1 MSEPQNQK
9 NWPDFDPA
17 LDPDGEDGSLDIPST
32 PEGEQPQRS
41 AGEARVAE
49 LEALVAELKDQA
61 LRNLAETENVRRRAQ
76 RDIEDA
82 GKYAVTKFARDL
94 LSVAD
99 NLGRALAALPADHAD
114 LDDATKNVLTGVEAT
129 ERELKAIFER
139 NGIKRIEPLGEAFN
153 PEYHQ
158 AVMEVPTAEHAPG
171 TVALLLAPGYLLK
184 DRLLRP
190 AMVGVAKAKE

>member
-1 MSEPQNQK
+1 MSEPQNEN
-9 NWPDFDPA
+9 NWPNFDP
-17 LDPDGEDGSLDIPST
+17 DNEDGSLDIPTT
-32 PEGEQPQRS
+32 P
-41 AGEARVAE
+41 AGERQPPDAAAARLAE
-49 LEALVAELKDQA
+49 LEAQVAELKDQA

-76 RDIEDA
+76 REIEDA

-99 NLGRALAALPADHAD
+99 NLGRALQALPADRSK
-114 LDDATKNVLTGVEAT
+114 LDDATRNVITGVEAT
-129 ERELKAIFER
+129 ERELLAIFER

-153 PEYHQ
+153 PEFHQ

-184 DRLLRP
+184 ERLLRP
-190 AMVGVAKAKE
+190 AMVGVAKAKG